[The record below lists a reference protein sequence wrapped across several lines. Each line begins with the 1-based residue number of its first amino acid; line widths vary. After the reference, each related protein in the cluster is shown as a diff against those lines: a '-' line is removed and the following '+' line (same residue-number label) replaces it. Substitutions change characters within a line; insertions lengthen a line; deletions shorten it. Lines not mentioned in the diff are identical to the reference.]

1 MITVVEPS
9 AAPAL
14 QESIETGKPVLTE
27 GPDSIMGRLDCKEP
41 SFIALNGLARDA
53 DFFLT
58 LDDEEVTSYLEKMS
72 CSNLATTASGG
83 AGIAAAMNN
92 QVAKLLKMNCD
103 SKTLCFL
110 SEVAE

>member
-1 MITVVEPS
+1 
-9 AAPAL
+9 
-14 QESIETGKPVLTE
+14 
-27 GPDSIMGRLDCKEP
+27 MGRLDCKEP

-92 QVAKLLKMNCD
+92 QVAKLLKMNRD
-103 SKTLCFL
+103 SKTLSFL